1 MRNSH
6 VQKPVFCLNS
16 NWEGFTLIE
25 VLVAIS
31 LIGMVFVVVM
41 QLFSANLRSLSV
53 SESHVNA
60 AAHAEAIMRNIIEDE
75 DFPNAALSGTT
86 EDGYRYEAAIEKGY
100 EERTQSLNVDL
111 FQVRVT
117 IYWNDGARQ
126 RSLSLE
132 TLKMTEKKI

>member
-1 MRNSH
+1 MR
-6 VQKPVFCLNS
+6 KPLCCLYL
-16 NWEGFTLIE
+16 NWAGFTLLEIM
-25 VLVAIS
+25 VAMS
-31 LIGMVFVVVM
+31 LIGIVLVVVM

-60 AAHAEAIMRNIIEDE
+60 AAHAEAIMRNILEDE
-75 DFPNAALSGTT
+75 GFPNTIRSGTT
-86 EDGYRYEAAIEKGY
+86 EDGYRYDAAITKAY
-100 EERTQSLNVDL
+100 EERTQALNVDL